1 MSNNTLKHLFTVFL
15 PLIIGQLFV
24 ACKHGN
30 PEVGASLDRI
40 EQVVVP
46 HPDSALIEL
55 VRLDSLLDAGAV
67 SIEGDRQM
75 ARYALLKTQT
85 NDKNY
90 IDDTNDSL
98 IIRAVRYYD
107 EHGSKRE
114 QMLAHFY
121 HGAIFRN
128 AKDYGAAFFDYRQAE
143 SLALELDDNHYLSLI
158 YGNLSALS
166 ADTYS
171 NDAISYGK
179 KSLMYA
185 RLSGNIRQ
193 TFSIRSQLGQIYSTL
208 LTFDTAE
215 FLFRQV
221 LDSLPAKDP
230 IVQECLTS
238 FIEQCMTSKRYELAD
253 SLLDLLKKPIRQ
265 PVDLMNKACLFQV
278 KGMSDSADVYMRRA
292 KDTIRTPEQTV
303 FYYEKLSSISE
314 MKGNLDS
321 ALAYKSKRLHA
332 QNDVITSIFSKSVSD
347 YQRDF
352 EKQQKELAEYRYSQY
367 RYISGLVACIVVL
380 LLMAAFRYFYS
391 SRKEQQQTIN
401 SYVEKAS
408 ILEQVLM
415 EQKEKISALQNKVEE
430 TSSELDNNI
439 RRTDTDIMHAYAEFE
454 HRIDLISAEQE
465 DRERKHLEQVRQL
478 YAKRFIELN
487 DLCESFY
494 RVQGKIDEQKQIYK
508 KVRMLI
514 DGFVEPSQQK
524 KLDSIIDANFDDAMK
539 KVKSAEI
546 GLNEME
552 LQLYRLKVSGF
563 STVAI
568 CLIMHYDNPPAIRKR
583 LQRIRKT
590 ILQSESPYKEEV
602 ASLM

>member
-15 PLIIGQLFV
+15 PLILGQLFV

-30 PEVGASLDRI
+30 PEVSASLDRI
-40 EQVVVP
+40 EQVVQQ

-55 VRLDSLLDAGAV
+55 VSLDSLLAAGAV

-85 NDKNY
+85 NDKNW

-98 IIRAVRYYD
+98 ILRAVRYYD

-128 AKDYGAAFFDYRQAE
+128 AKDYGAAFVAYRRAE
-143 SLALELDDNHYLSLI
+143 SLALELEDNHHLSRI

-166 ADTYS
+166 YDTYS
-171 NDAISYGK
+171 KDAIMYVQQK
-179 KSLMYA
+179 LKYA
-185 RLSGNIRQ
+185 RLSGDNRQ
-193 TFSIRSQLGQIYSTL
+193 VFYAKSELGQAYSSQLVHDS
-208 LTFDTAE
+208 AE
-215 FLFRQV
+215 YWFRQV
-221 LDSLPAKDP
+221 IDSFPPADP
-230 IVQECLTS
+230 IVQSCLTS
-238 FIEQCMTSKRYELAD
+238 YIELCMTSERYHLAD
-253 SLLDLLKKPIRQ
+253 SLFDLLKKPIRK

-278 KGMSDSADVYMRRA
+278 YGYPDSVKVYIDQAER
-292 KDTIRTPEQTV
+292 TIKTPEQKV
-303 FYYEKLSSISE
+303 FFFEKCSWIAE
-314 MKGNLDS
+314 MKGDYS
-321 ALAYKSKRLHA
+321 TALEFKHKRIKE
-332 QNDVITSIFSKSVSD
+332 QNKVVTSIFSKSVSD

-439 RRTDTDIMHAYAEFE
+439 RRTDTDIKHAYAEFE

-524 KLDSIIDANFDDAMK
+524 KLDGIIDANFNDAMK
-539 KVKSAEI
+539 KVKSSAI

-568 CLIMHYDNPPAIRKR
+568 CLIMHYDNPPAIKKR

>member
-1 MSNNTLKHLFTVFL
+1 MNNNTLKYLFAVFL
-15 PLIIGQLFV
+15 PLILGLLFV

-40 EQVVVP
+40 EQVVVL

-114 QMLAHFY
+114 RMLAHFY
-121 HGAIFRN
+121 HAAIFRN
-128 AKDYGAAFFDYRQAE
+128 ARDYGAAFVAYRQAE
-143 SLALELDDNHYLSLI
+143 SLALYINEDYYLTRI
-158 YGNLSALS
+158 YGNLFTISY
-166 ADTYS
+166 DTYS
-171 NDAISYGK
+171 KDAI
-179 KSLMYA
+179 MYA
-185 RLSGNIRQ
+185 RKNLEYARKSGDVREALLAKAEMAK
-193 TFSIRSQLGQIYSTL
+193 TYSVRL
-208 LTFDTAE
+208 VHDSAE
-215 FLFRQV
+215 YWFRQV
-221 LDSLPAKDP
+221 IDSLPAADP
-230 IVQECLTS
+230 IVQGCLTS
-238 FIEQCMTSKRYELAD
+238 YIELCMTSERYHLAD
-253 SLLDLLKKPIRQ
+253 SLFGLFNKPVSQ
-265 PVDLMNKACLFQV
+265 SVDLMNKACLFQV
-278 KGMSDSADVYMRRA
+278 KGMSDSADVYMQRA
-292 KDTIRTPEQTV
+292 KDAIIEPGQTV

-332 QNDVITSIFSKSVSD
+332 QNEVITSIFSKSVSD

-439 RRTDTDIMHAYAEFE
+439 RRTDTDIKHAYAEFE

-465 DRERKHLEQVRQL
+465 DREKKHLEQVRQL

-583 LQRIRKT
+583 IQRIRKT

>member
-1 MSNNTLKHLFTVFL
+1 
-15 PLIIGQLFV
+15 
-24 ACKHGN
+24 
-30 PEVGASLDRI
+30 
-40 EQVVVP
+40 
-46 HPDSALIEL
+46 
-55 VRLDSLLDAGAV
+55 
-67 SIEGDRQM
+67 
-75 ARYALLKTQT
+75 
-85 NDKNY
+85 
-90 IDDTNDSL
+90 
-98 IIRAVRYYD
+98 
-107 EHGSKRE
+107 
-114 QMLAHFY
+114 
-121 HGAIFRN
+121 
-128 AKDYGAAFFDYRQAE
+128 
-143 SLALELDDNHYLSLI
+143 
-158 YGNLSALS
+158 
-166 ADTYS
+166 
-171 NDAISYGK
+171 
-179 KSLMYA
+179 
-185 RLSGNIRQ
+185 
-193 TFSIRSQLGQIYSTL
+193 
-208 LTFDTAE
+208 
-215 FLFRQV
+215 
-221 LDSLPAKDP
+221 
-230 IVQECLTS
+230 
-238 FIEQCMTSKRYELAD
+238 
-253 SLLDLLKKPIRQ
+253 
-265 PVDLMNKACLFQV
+265 
-278 KGMSDSADVYMRRA
+278 
-292 KDTIRTPEQTV
+292 
-303 FYYEKLSSISE
+303 
-314 MKGNLDS
+314 
-321 ALAYKSKRLHA
+321 
-332 QNDVITSIFSKSVSD
+332 
-347 YQRDF
+347 
-352 EKQQKELAEYRYSQY
+352 
-367 RYISGLVACIVVL
+367 
-380 LLMAAFRYFYS
+380 MAAFRYFYS

-439 RRTDTDIMHAYAEFE
+439 RRTDTDIKHAYAEFE

-583 LQRIRKT
+583 IQRIRKT

>member
-1 MSNNTLKHLFTVFL
+1 
-15 PLIIGQLFV
+15 
-24 ACKHGN
+24 
-30 PEVGASLDRI
+30 
-40 EQVVVP
+40 
-46 HPDSALIEL
+46 
-55 VRLDSLLDAGAV
+55 
-67 SIEGDRQM
+67 
-75 ARYALLKTQT
+75 
-85 NDKNY
+85 
-90 IDDTNDSL
+90 
-98 IIRAVRYYD
+98 
-107 EHGSKRE
+107 
-114 QMLAHFY
+114 
-121 HGAIFRN
+121 
-128 AKDYGAAFFDYRQAE
+128 
-143 SLALELDDNHYLSLI
+143 
-158 YGNLSALS
+158 
-166 ADTYS
+166 
-171 NDAISYGK
+171 
-179 KSLMYA
+179 
-185 RLSGNIRQ
+185 
-193 TFSIRSQLGQIYSTL
+193 
-208 LTFDTAE
+208 
-215 FLFRQV
+215 
-221 LDSLPAKDP
+221 
-230 IVQECLTS
+230 
-238 FIEQCMTSKRYELAD
+238 
-253 SLLDLLKKPIRQ
+253 
-265 PVDLMNKACLFQV
+265 MNKACLFQV
-278 KGMSDSADVYMRRA
+278 YGYPDSVKVYIDQAER
-292 KDTIRTPEQTV
+292 TIKTPEQKV
-303 FYYEKLSSISE
+303 FFFEKCSWIAE
-314 MKGNLDS
+314 MKGDYS
-321 ALAYKSKRLHA
+321 TALEFKHQRIKE
-332 QNDVITSIFSKSVSD
+332 QNKVVTSIFSKSVSD
-347 YQRDF
+347 YQLDF
-352 EKQQKELAEYRYSQY
+352 EQQQKELAEYRYSQY

-439 RRTDTDIMHAYAEFE
+439 RRTDTDIKHAYAEFE

-568 CLIMHYDNPPAIRKR
+568 CLIMHYDNPPAIKKR

>member
-15 PLIIGQLFV
+15 PLILGQLFV

-40 EQVVVP
+40 EQVVVL

-55 VRLDSLLDAGAV
+55 VRLDSLLDVGAV

-90 IDDTNDSL
+90 IDDTSDSL
-98 IIRAVRYYD
+98 IMRAVRYYD
-107 EHGSKRE
+107 EHGSTRE
-114 QMLAHFY
+114 RMLAHFY
-121 HGAIFRN
+121 HGSIFRN
-128 AKDYGAAFFDYRQAE
+128 AEDYSQA
-143 SLALELDDNHYLSLI
+143 I
-158 YGNLSALS
+158 
-166 ADTYS
+166 
-171 NDAISYGK
+171 ISFL
-179 KSLMYA
+179 KSL
-185 RLSGNIRQ
+185 
-193 TFSIRSQLGQIYSTL
+193 
-208 LTFDTAE
+208 
-215 FLFRQV
+215 
-221 LDSLPAKDP
+221 
-230 IVQECLTS
+230 
-238 FIEQCMTSKRYELAD
+238 ELAD
-253 SLLDLLKKPIRQ
+253 NLSDKASQGMSLLNLSLVCRMLGNIDAIEY
-265 PVDLMNKACLFQV
+265 A
-278 KGMSDSADVYMRRA
+278 DSAYQCFSMVGDTLRMSQSLLYKAASMSYFKYTEEAKAIFEKVLAMTDHIYTVKECKRLYINQCVSTGEYEKASELYAQLSPPYYFMDYSNRVYVDVYL
-292 KDTIRTPEQTV
+292 KDTVQAWQDINQAKELIRDDRDSTFYYTALRNVYLLTSDYHNAYNALARKSVLQDSIVRALFSQTV
-303 FYYEKLSSISE
+303 
-314 MKGNLDS
+314 
-321 ALAYKSKRLHA
+321 A
-332 QNDVITSIFSKSVSD
+332 SV
-347 YQRDF
+347 
-352 EKQQKELAEYRYSQY
+352 QKERLQQQNEHLKY
-367 RYISGLVACIVVL
+367 VAANRKRSLILTSLIIL
-380 LLMAAFRYFYS
+380 LLFFGGVLYFFAK
-391 SRKEQQQTIN
+391 RKEQQQTIN

-439 RRTDTDIMHAYAEFE
+439 RRTDTDIKHAYAEFE

-524 KLDSIIDANFDDAMK
+524 KLDNIIDANFNDAMK

-583 LQRIRKT
+583 IQRIRKT

>member
-1 MSNNTLKHLFTVFL
+1 MNNNTLKYLFAVFL
-15 PLIIGQLFV
+15 PLILGLLFV

-40 EQVVVP
+40 EQVVVL

-114 QMLAHFY
+114 RMLAHFY
-121 HGAIFRN
+121 HAAIFRN
-128 AKDYGAAFFDYRQAE
+128 ARDYGAAFVAYRQAE
-143 SLALELDDNHYLSLI
+143 SLALYINEDYYLTRI
-158 YGNLSALS
+158 YGNLFTISY
-166 ADTYS
+166 DTYS
-171 NDAISYGK
+171 KDAI
-179 KSLMYA
+179 MYA
-185 RLSGNIRQ
+185 RKNLEYARKSGDVREALLAKAEMAK
-193 TFSIRSQLGQIYSTL
+193 TYSVRL
-208 LTFDTAE
+208 VHDSAE
-215 FLFRQV
+215 YWFRQV
-221 LDSLPAKDP
+221 IDSLPAADP
-230 IVQECLTS
+230 IVQGCLTS
-238 FIEQCMTSKRYELAD
+238 YIELCMTSERYHLAD
-253 SLLDLLKKPIRQ
+253 SL
-265 PVDLMNKACLFQV
+265 
-278 KGMSDSADVYMRRA
+278 SADVYMQRA
-292 KDTIRTPEQTV
+292 KDAIIEPGQTV

-332 QNDVITSIFSKSVSD
+332 QNEVITSIFSKSVSD

-439 RRTDTDIMHAYAEFE
+439 RRTDTDIKHAYAEFE

-465 DRERKHLEQVRQL
+465 DREKKHLEQVRQL

-583 LQRIRKT
+583 IQRIRKT

>member
-40 EQVVVP
+40 EQVVVL

-55 VRLDSLLDAGAV
+55 VILDSLLDAGAV
-67 SIEGDRQM
+67 SIEGERQM

-114 QMLAHFY
+114 RMLAHY
-121 HGAIFRN
+121 YLACIRRN
-128 AKDYGAAFFDYRQAE
+128 AANFSQAYSSFLFAAKLATDYGDNTYAGLSYGNVSCICRELYSGESLYYADLSYQCHQATGDTARINWALMLKGIALNYQKRYPEAESIFDYLLHSDTNAALKQEVLTYYIYQCVVQRQYQRA
-143 SLALELDDNHYLSLI
+143 DSLI
-158 YGNLSALS
+158 RLQQNPRYPVDYMSRAIVYEMKGQQNE
-166 ADTYS
+166 ADS
-171 NDAISYGK
+171 MMQFA
-179 KSLMYA
+179 A
-185 RLSGNIRQ
+185 RLSATATDKVFELATIALLQNNRKEYHEASQTLFHRAALQDSIVRNILKASVSNIQ
-193 TFSIRSQLGQIYSTL
+193 SN
-208 LTFDTAE
+208 
-215 FLFRQV
+215 
-221 LDSLPAKDP
+221 
-230 IVQECLTS
+230 
-238 FIEQCMTSKRYELAD
+238 YEL
-253 SLLDLLKKPIRQ
+253 
-265 PVDLMNKACLFQV
+265 
-278 KGMSDSADVYMRRA
+278 
-292 KDTIRTPEQTV
+292 
-303 FYYEKLSSISE
+303 
-314 MKGNLDS
+314 
-321 ALAYKSKRLHA
+321 
-332 QNDVITSIFSKSVSD
+332 
-347 YQRDF
+347 
-352 EKQQKELAEYRYSQY
+352 QQKELAEYRYSQY
-367 RYISGLVACIVVL
+367 RYISVLVACIVVL

-439 RRTDTDIMHAYAEFE
+439 RRTDTDIKHAYAEFE

-465 DRERKHLEQVRQL
+465 DREKKHLEQVRQL

-583 LQRIRKT
+583 IQRIRKT
-590 ILQSESPYKEEV
+590 ILQSESPYKEEI